1 MWLLLFTMFYAQKI
15 DEALFLSLTTMSA
28 WKYWAIN
35 FRAFLIKTNFYL
47 QAAQGAVRLEGDVI
61 TANGSILSIPI
72 VIETNSLDEPNS
84 QSVCTCNCCGEI
96 FRGSNYSPES
106 SVYMPPSP
114 PPPAIPLRPMSRGPY
129 PVGTRRRASIWHISS
144 TKHFSPRL

>member
-1 MWLLLFTMFYAQKI
+1 MGDSPLLLFCNDNRISNSTI
-15 DEALFLSLTTMSA
+15 
-28 WKYWAIN
+28 
-35 FRAFLIKTNFYL
+35 L

-84 QSVCTCNCCGEI
+84 QSVCTCNCCGEV
-96 FRGSNYSPES
+96 FRGPSYSPES

-114 PPPAIPLRPMSRGPY
+114 PPPAIPMRPITRGPY
-129 PVGTRRRASIWHISS
+129 ISGTRRRASI
-144 TKHFSPRL
+144 